1 MAALTIGCLDP
12 VFIVLSTY
20 CHLLNC
26 YFQLL
31 ILVCSLCRN
40 LRELDLQENEI
51 EDCSIHWL
59 SLFPESFTSLVTLNF
74 SCLEGD
80 VNITV
85 LERLVTRC
93 RNLKTLKLNNAI
105 PLDKL
110 ANLLR
115 KAPQIVELGT
125 GRFSADYHPDL
136 FSKLEAAFAG
146 CKSLRRLSGAWDA
159 VPEYLP
165 AFYCVCEGLTSLNL
179 SYTTVRGPELIKFIS
194 RCKNLQLLWVC
205 SPYPHLLLS

>member
-1 MAALTIGCLDP
+1 MYS
-12 VFIVLSTY
+12 F
-20 CHLLNC
+20 
-26 YFQLL
+26 
-31 ILVCSLCRN
+31 CRN

-51 EDCSIHWL
+51 EDCSINWL

-80 VNITV
+80 VNIAV

-93 RNLKTLKLNNAI
+93 RNLKTLKVNNSI
-105 PLDKL
+105 PLDML
-110 ANLLR
+110 ASLLR

-125 GRFSADYHPDL
+125 GRFSADYHLSL

-179 SYTTVRGPELIKFIS
+179 SYATVRGPELIKFIS

-205 SPYPHLLLS
+205 LFTSFT

>member
-1 MAALTIGCLDP
+1 M
-12 VFIVLSTY
+12 
-20 CHLLNC
+20 
-26 YFQLL
+26 
-31 ILVCSLCRN
+31 VCSLCRN

-179 SYTTVRGPELIKFIS
+179 SYATVRGPELIKFIS

-205 SPYPHLLLS
+205 SPCPHLLLSWWGFENCL